1 MYRVHT
7 KRINRQLRI
16 PITGRISE
24 SDVRRAYNELAKAQY
39 PEGYILTNILMSKF
53 FVNGSSTRKLPLNEK
68 SDALTIEAECYYGKQ
83 SVIFP
88 YVSVVEKSGLKI
100 LDIISMISDLVKK
113 HLYSKRQSISL

>member
-1 MYRVHT
+1 MIFNYLPLWYVVDSIKKAVENASRNLGVVVKRVLLVVPGVHT

-53 FVNGSSTRKLPLNEK
+53 FVNGRQYYIIYKLNFFNRNEAK
-68 SDALTIEAECYYGKQ
+68 ITEISNT
-83 SVIFP
+83 P
-88 YVSVVEKSGLKI
+88 VS
-100 LDIISMISDLVKK
+100 
-113 HLYSKRQSISL
+113 Y